1 MKYTILAV
9 DDEPDNLQLLRRT
22 LRKEY
27 EITIANGPLEA
38 IDILKIHGTF
48 DMIISDHRM
57 PDMSGVELLQY
68 TNLHYPDM
76 IRILITAYS
85 EVPIL
90 VDAINTGKI
99 FRYVK
104 KPWTPEELILTIQKA
119 FEAKKLSKDNQRLI
133 EDFKD
138 LFSGTISV
146 IVEALD
152 AKDKFTAGRSSRV
165 CCYAVN
171 LAKALN
177 LSEIEIS
184 KIEIAGLLHD
194 IGMIGVPETIL
205 QKNAPLTEN
214 EYMEVKRHIDYGMK
228 ILENIKQ
235 LNSIVDIVKYHHER
249 FDGSGYPNKLR
260 GEEIPI
266 GARIIALADTFD
278 AMLSTRAYRQ
288 PLDINSAKNEL
299 KNCAGSQ
306 LDPQIVDTFLNIV
319 DNIDTESFNQ
329 NISK

>member
-22 LRKEY
+22 LRKDY
-27 EITIANGPLEA
+27 EITVANGPLEA
-38 IDILKIHGTF
+38 IDILKIHGVF

-104 KPWTPEELILTIQKA
+104 KPWTPEELVLTIQKA
-119 FEAKKLSKDNQRLI
+119 FEAKKLSMDNQKLI

-194 IGMIGVPETIL
+194 IGMIGVPEAIL
-205 QKNAPLTEN
+205 QKKAPLTEQ
-214 EYMEVKRHIDYGMK
+214 EYLEVKRHIDYGMK

-235 LNSIVDIVKYHHER
+235 LSSIVDIVKYHHER
-249 FDGSGYPNKLR
+249 FDGNGYPNKLK

-278 AMLSTRAYRQ
+278 AMLSTRAYRE
-288 PLDINSAKNEL
+288 PLSIDSAKMEL

-306 LDPQIVDTFLNIV
+306 LDPQIVDIFLKIV
-319 DNIDTESFNQ
+319 DDIDVNLFNKE
-329 NISK
+329 NM

>member
-1 MKYTILAV
+1 
-9 DDEPDNLQLLRRT
+9 
-22 LRKEY
+22 
-27 EITIANGPLEA
+27 
-38 IDILKIHGTF
+38 
-48 DMIISDHRM
+48 
-57 PDMSGVELLQY
+57 
-68 TNLHYPDM
+68 
-76 IRILITAYS
+76 
-85 EVPIL
+85 
-90 VDAINTGKI
+90 
-99 FRYVK
+99 
-104 KPWTPEELILTIQKA
+104 
-119 FEAKKLSKDNQRLI
+119 
-133 EDFKD
+133 
-138 LFSGTISV
+138 
-146 IVEALD
+146 
-152 AKDKFTAGRSSRV
+152 
-165 CCYAVN
+165 
-171 LAKALN
+171 
-177 LSEIEIS
+177 
-184 KIEIAGLLHD
+184 
-194 IGMIGVPETIL
+194 
-205 QKNAPLTEN
+205 
-214 EYMEVKRHIDYGMK
+214 MK